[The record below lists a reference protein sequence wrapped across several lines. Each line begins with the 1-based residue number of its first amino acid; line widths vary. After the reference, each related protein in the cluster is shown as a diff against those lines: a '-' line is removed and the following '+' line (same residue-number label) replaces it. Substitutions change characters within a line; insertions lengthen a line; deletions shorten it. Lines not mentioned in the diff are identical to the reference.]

1 MEWDNILA
9 VALVGWVGEWEN
21 IALVVAFPAVECT
34 EAVLEPETAVPE
46 NTAVVAVT
54 QFVVSADT
62 EPAAAPR
69 PVEQAHTEPAV
80 RA

>member
-9 VALVGWVGEWEN
+9 VALVGWVWEWDN
-21 IALVVAFPAVECT
+21 IAFVVAFPAVECT
-34 EAVLEPETAVPE
+34 ESVLEPETAVAG
-46 NTAVVAVT
+46 NTEVVAVM
-54 QFVVSADT
+54 QYAVSADT